1 MAEQDRVVI
10 LFQLPVF
17 LSTICISLIWLVSL
31 MLICAA
37 GDIHGALNR
46 LYEDVLAFEEVL
58 GVCFDYVLHV
68 GDFGIWPDV
77 SRIDK
82 ATRNHDGAGDFPLWL
97 AERRP
102 VPRPTVFIKGN
113 HEDFEWLD
121 AQTSGQVLPGLTY
134 LRNGRS
140 VDLVDPRS
148 RTIRVGG
155 VGGCYGPS
163 NYGRRSDE
171 LQGYAKRH
179 YTSDE
184 IECLAK
190 TSSVDI
196 VLTHDAPAGVRF
208 NRHRWGKGYASE
220 AQGLDTLLTQL
231 RPRVCFF
238 GHHHARVNAEV
249 SGVRCLGLNKVGMPG
264 NLVAIEMEPGVCD
277 WSLLGEHVESRLGST
292 YG

>member
-1 MAEQDRVVI
+1 MHQDHI
-10 LFQLPVF
+10 Q
-17 LSTICISLIWLVSL
+17 LVSL
-31 MLICAA
+31 MLVCAA

-46 LYEDVLAFEEVL
+46 LYEDVLAFEDVL
-58 GVCFDYVLHV
+58 GVRFDYVLHV
-68 GDFGIWPDV
+68 GDFGVWPDA
-77 SRIDK
+77 SRTDK

-97 AERRP
+97 AERRA

-121 AQTSGQVLPGLTY
+121 SHQGEQVLPGLTY
-134 LRNGRS
+134 LRNGCS
-140 VDLVDPRS
+140 VDLRDPHS
-148 RTIRVGG
+148 GTIRVAG

-184 IECLAK
+184 IECLAN
-190 TSSVDI
+190 TSGVDI

-208 NRHRWGKGYASE
+208 NRHRRGAGYKSD
-220 AQGLDTLLTQL
+220 AQGLDVLLAQL

-238 GHHHARVNAEV
+238 GHHHTRVDADV
-249 SGVRCLGLNKVGMPG
+249 SGVRCLGLNKVRMPG
-264 NLVAIEMEPGVCD
+264 NLVAIEMEPGACD
-277 WSLLGEHVESRLGST
+277 WSLLGEYVESRLGNT